1 MSTKSRDRKSSS
13 GVTRKSLQG
22 GSALII
28 GLVAVVATALLVA
41 GIGKMVQARAT
52 VTVDSLLSAQ
62 AIYAAESALIRRL
75 DPVAGPGENTKWE
88 NFGGA
93 DERGGNILYVSFM
106 SGGIDDRGRSVKSV
120 CSSDDF
126 NASNGAKLAVGRVT
140 GENGNKTVH
149 RLCVIQLDHLEQ
161 SVLYIEGDEKFT
173 PPDRGGSLSILGE
186 PEASL
191 KFPGA
196 PASSYDTLCSNVGE
210 IDMPGSQSG
219 KLPFAQGHFVCQEDK
234 PRECEGTILGIKEGK
249 KVFDSDEEF
258 GGQNKIC
265 RDAICFH
272 RDVGSWPAEC
282 PMGPPSPKYTEWE
295 YAR

>member
-1 MSTKSRDRKSSS
+1 MSTKSRDKKSAS

-41 GIGKMVQARAT
+41 GIGKMVQARTT
-52 VTVDSLLSAQ
+52 VTFQSLIDAQ
-62 AIYAAESALIRRL
+62 ALYAAETAFIR
-75 DPVAGPGENTKWE
+75 
-88 NFGGA
+88 A
-93 DERGGNILYVSFM
+93 DEGEFNSEIRYWWYAPGKEYGNKKVGEDICEIF
-106 SGGIDDRGRSVKSV
+106 DDPDKP
-120 CSSDDF
+120 DDL
-126 NASNGAKLAVGRVT
+126 AGAKLAVGKV
-140 GENGNKTVH
+140 NDQAVH
-149 RLCVIQLDHLEQ
+149 RICGVQPEQ
-161 SVLYIEGDEKFT
+161 SVLYIDGEEKFT
-173 PPDRGGSLSILGE
+173 PPERGGSLSILGGSD
-186 PEASL
+186 ASL

-196 PASSYDTLCSNVGE
+196 PASSYDTLCSDVGG

-234 PRECEGTILGIKEGK
+234 PRKCEETILGVKGGN
-249 KVFDSDEEF
+249 KVFDSDDEF
-258 GGQNKIC
+258 GDQNKIC